1 MKNKVYYGE
10 YSLKHWINLILSENI
25 TLPDYQRSFVWKQPQ
40 TERLIQA
47 FQEDLYVPPVTIG
60 VYQSDDGSSRNW
72 VLDGQ
77 QRLTSILLAYLGIFP
92 NEEKFGKKRK
102 TSKSNKQL
110 DEIEDLDNENQNGME
125 WTFKKI
131 QEEIKKNNIR
141 KVKDY
146 FRNLPNSK
154 DYTKL
159 DIQIDG
165 FENFLEN
172 HYLGFSLL
180 VPQLD
185 SEKNKELKS
194 ENRELEDC
202 NKDLK
207 QKEEKIKKQQ
217 KELSTDNGEY
227 EQLVKKIEENKEKQS
242 SNKNKIEENTIKIKE
257 NTIRERNKY
266 YVSIFRAINI
276 EGETLSNQE
285 NREALY
291 YLDESLKNFFS
302 PDFISSYTINT
313 NDGTQKIDFVRYISI
328 ISDYRK
334 NGINHIVKGTE
345 GKLKKIEKY
354 YETYISSVVA
364 DDNSTLFGKFSNDFE
379 NKEYNIPLELL
390 KEYLS
395 IIYEEN
401 SPSFESI
408 IMVDLLMFG
417 LVENVLFE
425 RKRLDIGR
433 FGELRKKISKSY
445 RDFKSITGH
454 SNSPNGPQ
462 YIKERLQKS
471 LDIYQEF
478 IDESA

>member
-10 YSLKHWINLILSENI
+10 YSLKHWVDLILSGNI

-92 NEEKFGKKRK
+92 NKEKFGKKEK
-102 TSKSNKQL
+102 ASKSNKQL
-110 DEIEDLDNENQNGME
+110 DEVEDSDDENQNGME

-159 DIQIDG
+159 DIQIDD

-207 QKEEKIKKQQ
+207 QKEEKMKKQQ

-227 EQLVKKIEENKEKQS
+227 EQLVKKIEENTEKQK
-242 SNKNKIEENTIKIKE
+242 SNKDKIEENTIKIKE
-257 NTIRERNKY
+257 NTIREK
-266 YVSIFRAINI
+266 
-276 EGETLSNQE
+276 
-285 NREALY
+285 
-291 YLDESLKNFFS
+291 
-302 PDFISSYTINT
+302 
-313 NDGTQKIDFVRYISI
+313 
-328 ISDYRK
+328 
-334 NGINHIVKGTE
+334 
-345 GKLKKIEKY
+345 
-354 YETYISSVVA
+354 
-364 DDNSTLFGKFSNDFE
+364 
-379 NKEYNIPLELL
+379 
-390 KEYLS
+390 
-395 IIYEEN
+395 
-401 SPSFESI
+401 
-408 IMVDLLMFG
+408 
-417 LVENVLFE
+417 
-425 RKRLDIGR
+425 
-433 FGELRKKISKSY
+433 
-445 RDFKSITGH
+445 
-454 SNSPNGPQ
+454 
-462 YIKERLQKS
+462 
-471 LDIYQEF
+471 
-478 IDESA
+478 

>member
-10 YSLKHWINLILSENI
+10 YSLKHWIDLMLSGNI
-25 TLPDYQRSFVWKQPQ
+25 ELPEYQRSFVWKQPQ

-47 FQEDLYVPPVTIG
+47 FEKDLFVPPVTIG
-60 VYQSDDGSSRNW
+60 SYEKDGKKQNL

-77 QRLTSILLAYLGIFP
+77 QRLTSILLAYLGVFP
-92 NEEKFGKKRK
+92 NEYKFGK
-102 TSKSNKQL
+102 NKFDRDSD
-110 DEIEDLDNENQNGME
+110 DETLNDML
-125 WTFKKI
+125 WTFNEILKKGNNAK
-131 QEEIKKNNIR
+131 EIKKYFDDLNNSDNEYKKMR
-141 KVKDY
+141 YKVTD
-146 FRNLPNSK
+146 
-154 DYTKL
+154 T
-159 DIQIDG
+159 
-165 FENFLEN
+165 FLEE
-172 HYLGFSLL
+172 HYLGFSFLI
-180 VPQLD
+180 PNLD
-185 SEKNKELKS
+185 I
-194 ENRELEDC
+194 
-202 NKDLK
+202 
-207 QKEEKIKKQQ
+207 QKI
-217 KELSTDNGEY
+217 
-227 EQLVKKIEENKEKQS
+227 
-242 SNKNKIEENTIKIKE
+242 
-257 NTIRERNKY
+257 Y
-266 YVSIFRAINI
+266 YASVFRAINI

-302 PDFISSYTINT
+302 PDFISGYTINT

-364 DDNSTLFGKFSNDFE
+364 DDDSTLFGKFSSDFE
-379 NKEYNIPLELL
+379 NKEYNNPLESL
-390 KEYLS
+390 KDYLS
-395 IIYEEN
+395 MIYEEN
-401 SPSFESI
+401 SPPFESI

-425 RKRLDIGR
+425 RKKLDIGR
-433 FGELRKKISKSY
+433 FDELRKKISKSY
-445 RDFKSITGH
+445 RDFKRITGH